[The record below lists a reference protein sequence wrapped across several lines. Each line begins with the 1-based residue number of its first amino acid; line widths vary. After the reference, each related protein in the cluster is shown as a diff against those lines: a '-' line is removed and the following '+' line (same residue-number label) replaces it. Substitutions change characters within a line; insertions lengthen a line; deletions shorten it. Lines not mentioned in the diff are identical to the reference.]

1 MNRKQTTPKCETDK
15 KVLRPW
21 CASCAL
27 KQEDRLLGSFE
38 TLPDVDKGIE
48 LVFLD
53 KQIKVLEQEFAEKAN
68 IYLKKTEPEPEGC
81 AVADTACSVE
91 ELAEK
96 LQEYGVDIGRNQ
108 LFKWLRDNGYAR
120 YSNGSAYQNLPT
132 EEALEKNYLITVQVL
147 YRKKRTGKLM
157 HSLRIRVTPLGQ
169 DFFGRAL
176 MAEYGTAS
184 KAVRQ

>member
-1 MNRKQTTPKCETDK
+1 MNRKQTTPKTKTDK

-27 KQEDRLLGSFE
+27 KQEDRILGSFE

-53 KQIKVLEQEFAEKAN
+53 KQIKVMEQEFAEKAN

-96 LQEYGVDIGRNQ
+96 LRARGIDIGRNQ
-108 LFKWLRDNGYAR
+108 LFKWLRNNGYAR
-120 YSNGSAYQNLPT
+120 YGNGKAYQNLPT
-132 EEALEKNYLITVQVL
+132 QESLEKHYMITAQVTH
-147 YRKKRTGKLM
+147 REKRTGKLI
-157 HSLRIRVTPLGQ
+157 HSSRIRVTPLGQ